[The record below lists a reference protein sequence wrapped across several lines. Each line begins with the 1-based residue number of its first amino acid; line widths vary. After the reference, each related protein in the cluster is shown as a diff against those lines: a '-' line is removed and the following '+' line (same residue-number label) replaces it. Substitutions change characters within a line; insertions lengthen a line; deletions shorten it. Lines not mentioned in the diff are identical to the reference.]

1 MVVIDEHDLG
11 KTRQQVLM
19 DLIYEALGERI
30 PLDKVKFGKPKEL
43 DQRTDLWN
51 DPNTFISAR
60 VDPRYDSRY
69 SSAGS
74 GFMYR
79 RRNITNHCRVY
90 DFSGVAPTSLPFK
103 ITDVLPSIN
112 AVMPYPLSP
121 DDLIDHAYTTL
132 EQVEAGLT
140 LSAHPESLLWIKS
153 HTFNVD
159 TSFLKGKD
167 LLEVVMLDGFNY
179 YGEGETYPA

>member
-1 MVVIDEHDLG
+1 MVVIDEHDVG
-11 KTRQQVLM
+11 KTREQVLM

-30 PLDKVKFGKPKEL
+30 PLDKVKFGKPREL
-43 DQRTDLWN
+43 DQRTDLWK

-60 VDPRYDSRY
+60 VDPRYDMRY
-69 SSAGS
+69 STVGS

-79 RRNITNHCRVY
+79 RRSIVNHCRVY

-103 ITDVLPSIN
+103 IHDILASIN
-112 AVMPYPLSP
+112 EVMPYPLQKE
-121 DDLIDHAYTTL
+121 DLINHEYTTL
-132 EQVEAGLT
+132 EQVEAGLK
-140 LSAHPESLLWIKS
+140 LSAHPESLLWIKA

-167 LLEVVMLDGFNY
+167 LLEVTMLDGFNY